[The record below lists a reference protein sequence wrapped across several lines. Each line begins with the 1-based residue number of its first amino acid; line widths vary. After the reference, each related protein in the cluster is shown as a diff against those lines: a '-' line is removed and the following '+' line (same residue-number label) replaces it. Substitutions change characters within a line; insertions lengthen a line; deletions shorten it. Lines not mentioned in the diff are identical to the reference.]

1 VITQRISIKSS
12 VLISIAVCVVH
23 LAAGVLPWLL
33 PIPVAGKAVLSFA
46 IAFSLIYFM
55 ARDAGLHAAN
65 SIVALELRSNGEMAM
80 QLLKGEWL
88 DCALLES
95 SFVSPQMTVI
105 NLLPRGRRFSRR
117 LILVP
122 DNVDPRDF
130 RRLRI
135 WLRWKG
141 GEDVSAVQL
150 VDTQ

>member
-1 VITQRISIKSS
+1 VITQRISVKSS
-12 VLISIAVCVVH
+12 VLISIAVCLVH
-23 LAAGVLPWLL
+23 LAAGVVLWLV
-33 PIPVAGKAVLSFA
+33 PIPVVGQAVLSFA
-46 IAFSLIYFM
+46 IAFSLIFFM

-65 SIVALELRSNGEMAM
+65 SIVALELRDSGEIAL
-80 QLLKGEWL
+80 QLLKGEWF
-88 DCALLES
+88 DCELLGS

-150 VDTQ
+150 VDPR